1 MFVSPRKFKIGRNV
15 DGAKKHAAI
24 PANVVTAVQAI
35 ADIKDITYDE
45 VRETVRE
52 NTRKLYRDL

>member
-1 MFVSPRKFKIGRNV
+1 MFVSPCKFKIGRNV

-45 VRETVRE
+45 VRE
-52 NTRKLYRDL
+52 NTWKLYGDL